1 MLDRR
6 KIWAYST
13 FFATSLLL
21 GIIATFVTSAYI
33 LYTKSIPLSYPN
45 IISIYQQ
52 NNIYSFIKLIPF
64 LSSIL
69 GLIMAYLYIKDREK
83 HWQNETRFDNTIDT
97 IINFTN
103 RISKG
108 ELNYAASSLLLQ
120 NKLKNSLEGMRQY
133 LLTLNRAEKDRMNI
147 SNSIAEINKLVRPI
161 NELQDLTDQVTKFVV
176 KKIDIVVQGALYV
189 TDEEDV
195 SNNTLILNSLYA
207 YDRSKHIYEKH
218 QYNDGII
225 GQAALEKDIIHL
237 TEIPEEYVTV
247 TSGLI
252 GHRKP
257 TSIIILPLLVNDEV
271 NGILELAAVNKFND
285 LQIRMIEEMGEIIAR
300 TVQNVRAN
308 EKTRN
313 LLAESEKMS
322 TELASQ
328 KKQLEQNAKEM
339 IATQEQLKESND
351 SLEQQ
356 IQQVH
361 QANQKTQ
368 IILENSLEIIFIYD
382 TNGNTS
388 YVSPSILPVLGY
400 YSDEILGKKSTE
412 NIHPLDTS
420 KYEKFLSDIKSY
432 PEK

>member
-189 TDEEDV
+189 T
-195 SNNTLILNSLYA
+195 
-207 YDRSKHIYEKH
+207 
-218 QYNDGII
+218 
-225 GQAALEKDIIHL
+225 
-237 TEIPEEYVTV
+237 
-247 TSGLI
+247 
-252 GHRKP
+252 
-257 TSIIILPLLVNDEV
+257 
-271 NGILELAAVNKFND
+271 
-285 LQIRMIEEMGEIIAR
+285 
-300 TVQNVRAN
+300 
-308 EKTRN
+308 
-313 LLAESEKMS
+313 
-322 TELASQ
+322 
-328 KKQLEQNAKEM
+328 
-339 IATQEQLKESND
+339 
-351 SLEQQ
+351 
-356 IQQVH
+356 
-361 QANQKTQ
+361 
-368 IILENSLEIIFIYD
+368 
-382 TNGNTS
+382 
-388 YVSPSILPVLGY
+388 
-400 YSDEILGKKSTE
+400 
-412 NIHPLDTS
+412 
-420 KYEKFLSDIKSY
+420 
-432 PEK
+432 